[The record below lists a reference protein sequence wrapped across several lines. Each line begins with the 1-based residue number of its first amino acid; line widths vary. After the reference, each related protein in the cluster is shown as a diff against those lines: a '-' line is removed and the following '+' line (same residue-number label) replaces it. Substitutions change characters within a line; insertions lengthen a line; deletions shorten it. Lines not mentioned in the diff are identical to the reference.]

1 MYDFNFHHPSSIESA
16 LALFGASDDP
26 VYLAGGHTLVP
37 SMKQRLR
44 APSDVIDL
52 SGIEALRTIREEGDT
67 LQIGSLARHAEVARS
82 IEVASHAPVLS
93 ALASGIGDRQVRNR
107 GTIGGSVANNDP
119 AADYPAA
126 VLGLGMAVHTDR
138 RTIAGDVFF
147 TDMFETALEEGE
159 LITGFS
165 LPKVQ
170 SASYQ
175 KFANPASRYAIVGV
189 MVARVDA
196 SVRVAITGA
205 ASCVFRAEAM
215 EAALNDRF
223 EPEALDGVSVD
234 AVFNQDI
241 HASADYRAHLCTV
254 MAKRAVAAMS

>member
-44 APSDVIDL
+44 EPSDVIAL
-52 SGIEALRTIREEGDT
+52 SGIEVLRTIREEGDT
-67 LQIGSLARHAEVARS
+67 LQIGSLARHAVVARS
-82 IEVASHAPVLS
+82 IEVVSHAPVLS

>member
-52 SGIEALRTIREEGDT
+52 SGIEVLRTIREEGDT

-126 VLGLGMAVHTDR
+126 VLGLGMAVQTDR
-138 RTIAGDVFF
+138 RTIACLLYTSPSPRD
-147 TDMFETALEEGE
+147 
-159 LITGFS
+159 S
-165 LPKVQ
+165 
-170 SASYQ
+170 
-175 KFANPASRYAIVGV
+175 
-189 MVARVDA
+189 
-196 SVRVAITGA
+196 
-205 ASCVFRAEAM
+205 
-215 EAALNDRF
+215 
-223 EPEALDGVSVD
+223 
-234 AVFNQDI
+234 
-241 HASADYRAHLCTV
+241 
-254 MAKRAVAAMS
+254 

>member
-1 MYDFNFHHPSSIESA
+1 MYDFNFHQPTTIESA
-16 LALFGASDDP
+16 IALFSASEDP

-52 SGIEALRTIREEGDT
+52 SSIDALQSIRQDGET
-67 LQIGSLARHAEVARS
+67 LHIGALTRHAEVARS
-82 IEVASHAPVLS
+82 IEVANHASVLN
-93 ALASGIGDRQVRNR
+93 ALAAGIGDRQVRNR
-107 GTIGGSVANNDP
+107 GTMGGSVANNDP

-126 VLGLGMAVHTDR
+126 VLGLGMTVHTDR
-138 RTIAGDVFF
+138 RIITGDAFF

-165 LPKVQ
+165 VPRVE

-189 MVARVDA
+189 MVARVDG

-205 ASCVFRAEAM
+205 ASCVFRAESM
-215 EAALNDRF
+215 EAALNERF
-223 EPEALDGVSVD
+223 EPEALDNVSVD

-241 HASADYRAHLCTV
+241 HASADYRAHLCRV
-254 MAKRAVAAMS
+254 MAKRAVATLV